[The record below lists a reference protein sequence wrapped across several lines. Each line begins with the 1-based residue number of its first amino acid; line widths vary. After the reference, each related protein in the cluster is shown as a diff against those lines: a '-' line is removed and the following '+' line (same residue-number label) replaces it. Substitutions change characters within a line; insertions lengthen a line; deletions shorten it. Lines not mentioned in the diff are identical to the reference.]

1 MSKSI
6 GNMYKSSTQSLQ
18 NALLLLLFV
27 IGLFILYRYV
37 KTLEGEVKM
46 IHNHVIELGEQMRV
60 ISESTVGQNTCP
72 MPSKRSSKK
81 QAVVENLQEVAESLK
96 EFEGGGAG
104 VQDEDNESVK
114 SEDITNILRQ
124 VINSSIMDDETDGD
138 IVASAQSMF
147 SAVFTATTEEPVEVV
162 PTCTITEE
170 PVEVVPT
177 CTITEVVPTCTITED
192 SVEEIEAS
200 KANEKEE
207 ASTTQT
213 RLSKTMNID
222 YEDEASTLLGGE
234 KVCDDKAE
242 RSNESHKDDLLKK
255 TNEELRTILK
265 NNHLSVKGAKSELVE
280 RIMENNI
287 F

>member
-81 QAVVENLQEVAESLK
+81 QPVVENLQEVAESLK

-124 VINSSIMDDETDGD
+124 VINNSIMDDETDGD

-147 SAVFTATTEEPVEVV
+147 SAVFTATTEEPPVVVPTCTVAEVV

-177 CTITEVVPTCTITED
+177 CTVAE
-192 SVEEIEAS
+192 VEEIEES
-200 KANEKEE
+200 KANDIIESAKEE
-207 ASTTQT
+207 ASTTQK
-213 RLSKTMNID
+213 LSRTMNID
-222 YEDEASTLLGGE
+222 GDETNE
-234 KVCDDKAE
+234 PE

-265 NNHLSVKGAKSELVE
+265 NHQLSVKGAKSELVE

>member
-162 PTCTITEE
+162 PTCTITE
-170 PVEVVPT
+170 
-177 CTITEVVPTCTITED
+177 VVPTCTITED